1 MNRKAI
7 ALLSGGLDSTLAVRL
22 MIDQGINVTAV
33 HFTSV
38 FCNCTPK
45 KAGCRL
51 QAKKIAEELDVAI
64 HVIHKGMDYIRMVER
79 PPHGYGSGM
88 NPCIDCRIYMLR
100 KVKELLPQMEASF
113 VITGEVLGQ
122 RPMSQHRNTLRL
134 IERES
139 QLEGLILRPLSAQ
152 HFSPTIAEQ
161 EGIVDRQRL
170 LDISGR
176 SRKVQ
181 INLARQFG
189 ITDYPCPA
197 GGCLLTDKEIAAR
210 LRDLFDYVQ
219 DYDMADLQLLKIGR
233 HFRLNPLLKVIV
245 GRNREDNE
253 KIRMFAKPGSII
265 FMPSGFRGPTAI
277 IRGTTDKDSDMV
289 IGRIIARYS
298 QDKPPR
304 YTIQR
309 QIINGEEG
317 GFFVTERFT
326 VEYLDNFLIGSRNKI
341 SLIAEG

>member
-45 KAGCRL
+45 TAGCRL
-51 QAKKIAEELDVAI
+51 QARKIAEELDVAI

-100 KVKELLPQMEASF
+100 KVKELLPQMGASF

-189 ITDYPCPA
+189 IKDYPCPA
-197 GGCLLTDKEIAAR
+197 GGCLLTDKETAAR

-233 HFRLNPLLKVIV
+233 QFRLNPLLKVIV

-265 FMPSGFRGPTAI
+265 FMPSGFRGPTAF
-277 IRGTTDKDSDMV
+277 IRGTTDKHSEMA

-298 QDKPPR
+298 QDQLIEYPIEKR
-304 YTIQR
+304 IF
-309 QIINGEEG
+309 GSEES
-317 GFFVTERFT
+317 VFT
-326 VEYLDNFLIGSRNKI
+326 VHDRITTEVLDTYRI
-341 SLIAEG
+341 S